1 MSELIIFRG
10 LTAKIN
16 IPRDIGTKCYDF
28 GKKILED
35 TTGEEMES
43 IRSKYSDAPEQINRM
58 VLELWL
64 MGKGKQPATWGTLIE
79 VLKVIDLTD
88 LAKEI
93 EAVKS
98 HS

>member
-1 MSELIIFRG
+1 MSDLIIFRG

-16 IPRDIGTKCYDF
+16 IPQSIGTKCYEF
-28 GKKILED
+28 CKKILED
-35 TTGEEMES
+35 RTGEEVES
-43 IRSKYSDAPEQINRM
+43 IRSKYSDVPEEINRV

-64 MGKGKQPATWGTLIE
+64 KGKGKQPATWGTLIE
-79 VLKVIDLTD
+79 VLKDVNLTD